1 MRSIIV
7 VAVLGLLAVVPAAQA
22 GRTASEPRVSVHLVD
37 TTLKAVRNRGAL
49 RLHVTTDEPI
59 TIRVSVKRS
68 STTFAGG
75 LNRVGAGGGNV
86 TLKLTKAGRKLA
98 RKRSLRLSLVARAS
112 DAAQNKVS
120 TKGSFTLG

>member
-1 MRSIIV
+1 VRSFV
-7 VAVLGLLAVVPAAQA
+7 VALVALAVVVPAAQA

-49 RLHVTTDEPI
+49 RLHVSTDEAI
-59 TIRVSVKRS
+59 TIRLSVRRG

-75 LNRVGAGGGNV
+75 LNRVAAGGANI

-98 RKRSLRLSLVARAS
+98 RKRSLRLSLSARAS

>member
-1 MRSIIV
+1 
-7 VAVLGLLAVVPAAQA
+7 VLGLLAVVPAAQA

-59 TIRVSVKRS
+59 TIRVSVKRR
-68 STTFAGG
+68 STTFASG